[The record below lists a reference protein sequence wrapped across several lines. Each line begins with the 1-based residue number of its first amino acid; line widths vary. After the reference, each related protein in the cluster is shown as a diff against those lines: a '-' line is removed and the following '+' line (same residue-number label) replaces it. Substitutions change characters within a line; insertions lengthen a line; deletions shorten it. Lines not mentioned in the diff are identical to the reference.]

1 MRGTGK
7 RDAEPAEAVAVAAED
22 AAVDA
27 AADAAEGAVKADV
40 AADRASQAA
49 ARAEEAA
56 EQLAATDQH
65 PLGKPG
71 EPLQRHSA
79 FYIGFFGGLGALV
92 AWWLGQQILAVGS
105 ILILVVVAMFLAAGL
120 NPVVEF
126 FMRRGMKRT
135 WAVLCVIVV
144 VLIGI
149 TLFISAIVPVIS
161 DQVALLTKNAPG
173 WLDQLTNNKQ
183 VKELDEQYDVIDKVR
198 DYVQDGDFV
207 SRVTGGALGVGIA
220 VLSALANTFIV
231 VVLMLYFLASL
242 PTTKEAI
249 YRLAPATRRERVGKL
264 GDQVIRSVGGYVSG
278 AFLVAVCA
286 GISSLIFLFIVGL
299 GEYAVALSFVVA
311 LLSLIPMVGAT
322 IAMVLVSLI
331 GLTVSPGTAIACFIF
346 YLAYQQLEN
355 YLIYPK
361 VMARSVNVPGSVT
374 VVAALLG
381 GTLLGFV
388 GALMAVPT
396 AAAILMLT
404 REIFIRRQDAR

>member
-1 MRGTGK
+1 M
-7 RDAEPAEAVAVAAED
+7 RDAAKD
-22 AAVDA
+22 AAVGA
-27 AADAAEGAVKADV
+27 AEADDAAERAVE
-40 AADRASQAA
+40 AA
-49 ARAEEAA
+49 ARAEDAADEAA
-56 EQLAATDQH
+56 EQLAAAEEQF
-65 PLGKPG
+65 PLGEPG
-71 EPLQRHSA
+71 EPLQKHSA
-79 FYIGFFGGLGALV
+79 FYIGFFGGLGLLV

-105 ILILVVVAMFLAAGL
+105 ILILIVVAMFLAAGL
-120 NPVVEF
+120 NPIVEF

-149 TLFISAIVPVIS
+149 TLFIAAIVPVIS

-173 WLDQLTNNKQ
+173 WLDELTHNKQ
-183 VKELDEQYDVIDKVR
+183 IKELDDEYAVIDKVQ
-198 DYVQDGDFV
+198 DYVRDGDFV

-231 VVLMLYFLASL
+231 IVLMLYFLAAL
-242 PTTKEAI
+242 PTTKEAM
-249 YRLAPATRRERVGKL
+249 YRLAPASRRDRVGKL

-286 GISSLIFLFIVGL
+286 GVSSLIFLFIVGL

-331 GLTVSPGTAIACFIF
+331 GLTISPGTAIACFIF
-346 YLAYQQLEN
+346 YLAYQQVEN

-396 AAAILMLT
+396 AAAVLMLT